1 MLVEGQFIIEAPRE
15 RVWRFITD
23 PAIMAPCVPG
33 CEAIESIGNI
43 TELAQSWDSG
53 PIKVSFNLEV
63 EITEEKAPELVT
75 FVTRGEEGSRSS
87 VVSAK
92 SSLRLD
98 ALSAQ
103 QTEVRYSSDVNGRL
117 GKFGSGLMRK
127 KADELGKQFG
137 ERFRACVIKTD
148 QMENI

>member
-1 MLVEGQFIIEAPRE
+1 
-15 RVWRFITD
+15 
-23 PAIMAPCVPG
+23 MAPCVPG

-117 GKFGSGLMRK
+117 GKRPTSSASNSASASAHVSSKLIRWRTFEDCYIFHDWGQSDDPATRNTHGAR
-127 KADELGKQFG
+127 
-137 ERFRACVIKTD
+137 
-148 QMENI
+148 

>member
-1 MLVEGQFIIEAPRE
+1 
-15 RVWRFITD
+15 
-23 PAIMAPCVPG
+23 MAPCVPG
-33 CEAIESIGNI
+33 CEAIEKIDRQHYRARVKLG
-43 TELAQSWDSG
+43 LG

-63 EITEEKAPELVT
+63 EITEENAPELVT
-75 FVTRGEEGSRSS
+75 SVTRGEEGSRSS

-98 ALSAQ
+98 ALSAE
-103 QTEVRYSSDVNGRL
+103 QTEVRYSSEVSVTGRL
-117 GKFGSGLMRK
+117 GKFGFGLMRK

-148 QMENI
+148 QMENT